1 MSTDGNILTQQLAE
15 ADARIATLHRE
26 STPPGFQ
33 PLMPEV
39 FQELQAT
46 MEELR
51 VAGEEMHQQNE
62 ALAEAQE
69 HIAAERFRYRDLF
82 ESAPDS
88 YLVTDMLGV
97 IRDSNRA
104 AQSLLGRGPRSLNG
118 RPLAN
123 FIAEEETRAFRQH
136 LLTAGRFTDREEWEF
151 PLRRPSAGVFPAT
164 LTVTVIRMP
173 DGEATGLRW
182 LVRDITER
190 AQIEAELRLL
200 NGDLEAALARE
211 HAARQ
216 TAEDDKQRQEEQAA
230 FLGALL
236 TASPDGISFLDPD
249 GRYVSINPTLASWNG
264 LSQETYPG
272 RSIEE
277 ILPEQWA
284 QIEPYFQRALAGETI
299 HDVDLR
305 GEVFPGAVRPRKT
318 IASYYPVQA
327 NGSTLGVGCIFRA
340 TPP

>member
-164 LTVTVIRMP
+164 LTVTVI
-173 DGEATGLRW
+173 
-182 LVRDITER
+182 
-190 AQIEAELRLL
+190 EAELRLL